1 MPTIRVGVP
10 GVGVVEFPE
19 GTTQDEIQAA
29 ISSRQQKA
37 PFGITPLQEAQGLL
51 RAEGLESGPEAGI
64 RAGIKRA
71 ALPVAAVAGA
81 GLAGPALGLGVAG
94 TAALEGLAG
103 LGGYGI
109 NVGLGIEEFAPVQAA
124 LSALSPPVSRSVGGV
139 VGLLKKRIPGT
150 AVALQEEAASGLRA
164 LAGKY
169 RPIKIADQLFEEL
182 AQTNPSLR
190 IPTSSL
196 RSTSKKLLMEEQ
208 GRLVHQRP

>member
-1 MPTIRVGVP
+1 MPPIRVGVP
-10 GVGVVEFPE
+10 GVGVVEFSE
-19 GTTQDEIQAA
+19 GTTQDEIQVA

-71 ALPVAAVAGA
+71 ALPIAATAAAGA
-81 GLAGPALGLGVAG
+81 AGPALGLGVAG

-103 LGGYGI
+103 LGAFGA
-109 NVGLGIEEFAPVQAA
+109 NVGLGIEEFSPGQAVLSGAAP
-124 LSALSPPVSRSVGGV
+124 PISRAVGGV

-164 LAGKY
+164 TAVPG
-169 RPIKIADQLFEEL
+169 ILFL
-182 AQTNPSLR
+182 
-190 IPTSSL
+190 SS
-196 RSTSKKLLMEEQ
+196 
-208 GRLVHQRP
+208 P